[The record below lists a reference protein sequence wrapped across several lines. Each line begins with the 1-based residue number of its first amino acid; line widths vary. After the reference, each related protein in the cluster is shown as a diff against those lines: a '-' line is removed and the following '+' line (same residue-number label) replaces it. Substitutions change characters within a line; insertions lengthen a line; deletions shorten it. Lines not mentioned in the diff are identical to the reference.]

1 LNLVFNKFRDKNIA
15 HSFYKIDQICVTA
28 TNEDHHWGRFAISH
42 ELNELQFAGKGS
54 TPSVPKKNVILAI
67 LGQIIK
73 EVK

>member
-42 ELNELQFAGKGS
+42 DLMNYGLQG
-54 TPSVPKKNVILAI
+54 
-67 LGQIIK
+67 K
-73 EVK
+73 EVLPLSQKECHFSNFRTNY